1 VTRASLFNADELL
14 RLSLRPGDRVTVR
27 RAGDVIPV
35 VVGLAAAT
43 STTAT
48 TDAADGTAVAPFALP
63 QQCPACGGAV
73 ARVPGEAVTR
83 CVAGLSCPAQALEH
97 LVHFASRDALDVQGL
112 GRGALSSLYA
122 AELVR
127 TPLDV
132 FALRARTARAQQQ
145 QQQQDS
151 VLTSAADVDSSA
163 GTGTS
168 ADTATATAAGD
179 SGNGSGGDISDTAV
193 VAAAVQQ
200 QEKPKKRRAKK
211 AKVLCESTLADLPGW
226 GDVKA
231 MKLLQAIDSARE
243 VSLARFICALGVRH
257 VGVTTAAALAQLYS
271 GSFDAWW
278 SALTAAAAA
287 TATAADTATADDDS
301 SSTTTDNAVSDSVDD
316 ISYAQPSS
324 DLNCDD
330 EGCDVDLYGDF
341 DDFTDTTDTTDTTD
355 ITTSS
360 SSSSSSSSGARQAF
374 FDTLAQKPG
383 LGPVM
388 AESLLAF
395 ARAPSNRE
403 LVAALAQEL
412 TFIGDTTA
420 AATDTSSSDDTAA
433 TGAALAAAEPSE
445 LSGKRI
451 VITGT
456 LQGMTRGQAKQLAAA
471 QGAVMSA
478 AISSKTDIIVVGQN
492 PGGAKLQQCAQ
503 LQLRVVSEDEWN
515 KLIKR

>member
-14 RLSLRPGDRVTVR
+14 RLNLRPGDRVTVR

-35 VVGLAAAT
+35 VVGLAT
-43 STTAT
+43 STTSTST
-48 TDAADGTAVAPFALP
+48 TSSSTADASAEAFALP
-63 QQCPACGGAV
+63 SQCPACGGAV
-73 ARVPGEAVTR
+73 ARVLGEAVTR

-97 LVHFASRDALDVQGL
+97 LIHFASRDALDVQGL
-112 GRGALSSLYA
+112 GRGALSALYA

-132 FALRARTARAQQQ
+132 FALRAKTARPQSQQ

-151 VLTSAADVDSSA
+151 VLTSAADVDTTSTTAAASSDTAA
-163 GTGTS
+163 GTGDRS
-168 ADTATATAAGD
+168 GDSTAA
-179 SGNGSGGDISDTAV
+179 
-193 VAAAVQQ
+193 VAAEQQ
-200 QEKPKKRRAKK
+200 QKPKKRRAK

-243 VSLARFICALGVRH
+243 VSLARFIFALGVRH

-278 SALTAAAAA
+278 TALSAAADDTTTDANSTA
-287 TATAADTATADDDS
+287 DSATAADTTAATAADDS
-301 SSTTTDNAVSDSVDD
+301 NTAAEADD
-316 ISYAQPSS
+316 MSYAQPSS
-324 DLNCDD
+324 DAECDD
-330 EGCDVDLYGDF
+330 EGCSVDLYGDL
-341 DDFTDTTDTTDTTD
+341 DDDTDTTATSHSTGS
-355 ITTSS
+355 ISS
-360 SSSSSSSSGARQAF
+360 SARQAF

-383 LGPVM
+383 LGPVI

-403 LVAALAQEL
+403 LVVALAQEL
-412 TFIGDTTA
+412 TFTGDTTT
-420 AATDTSSSDDTAA
+420 ATDTTDATSSDDASSA
-433 TGAALAAAEPSE
+433 AAAEPSE
-445 LSGKRI
+445 LAGKRI

-471 QGAVMSA
+471 QGAVVSA
-478 AISSKTDIIVVGQN
+478 AISSKTDIVVVGQN

-503 LQLRVVSEDEWN
+503 LQLRVVSEEEWN
-515 KLIKR
+515 RLVMR

>member
-35 VVGLAAAT
+35 VVGLATAT
-43 STTAT
+43 GTVTATAT
-48 TDAADGTAVAPFALP
+48 TTTADDSTAVAPFALP
-63 QQCPACGGAV
+63 QQCPACDGAV

-112 GRGALSSLYA
+112 GRGALSALYA

-132 FALRARTARAQQQ
+132 FALRAKTARPQQQ
-145 QQQQDS
+145 QQQQHGS
-151 VLTSAADVDSSA
+151 VLASATDVSSSTTA
-163 GTGTS
+163 TS
-168 ADTATATAAGD
+168 ADAGTAAGD
-179 SGNGSGGDISDTAV
+179 SGSGSGGDSNDAV
-193 VAAAVQQ
+193 AAVAAAVQQ
-200 QEKPKKRRAKK
+200 DKPKKRRAKK

-243 VSLARFICALGVRH
+243 VSLARFIFALGVRH

-278 SALTAAAAA
+278 TALTA
-287 TATAADTATADDDS
+287 AADTATADDSS
-301 SSTTTDNAVSDSVDD
+301 SSTTDNAATAAVDD
-316 ISYAQPSS
+316 LSYAQPSS

-330 EGCDVDLYGDF
+330 EGCDVDLY
-341 DDFTDTTDTTDTTD
+341 DDLDDVTETTDSSDN
-355 ITTSS
+355 TTSS
-360 SSSSSSSSGARQAF
+360 SSSSSSSARQAF

-395 ARAPSNRE
+395 ARAPSNKE

-412 TFIGDTTA
+412 TFTGDTTA
-420 AATDTSSSDDTAA
+420 ATTDSSSSDDTTAA
-433 TGAALAAAEPSE
+433 TATAATATAAEPSE
-445 LSGKRI
+445 LAGKRL

-471 QGAVMSA
+471 QGAVVSA
-478 AISSKTDIIVVGQN
+478 AISSKTDIVVVGQN
-492 PGGAKLQQCAQ
+492 PGGAKLQQCTQ
-503 LQLRVVSEDEWN
+503 LQLRVVSEEEWN
-515 KLIKR
+515 RLIKR